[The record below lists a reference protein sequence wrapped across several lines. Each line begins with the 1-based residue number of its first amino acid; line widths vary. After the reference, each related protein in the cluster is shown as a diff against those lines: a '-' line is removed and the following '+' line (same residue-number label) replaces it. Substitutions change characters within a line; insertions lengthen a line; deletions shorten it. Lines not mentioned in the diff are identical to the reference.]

1 MDRDE
6 LIRRLKGHEWNDVE
20 FKEAQH
26 ELPKSVYE
34 TVSAFS
40 NTHGGWLVFG
50 ARSRETGYEVVG
62 VANVDQI
69 QSDFLSTL
77 RADNKVNHDIRIQA
91 SLFEIEGK
99 SLLVF
104 RIPEAPRQ
112 HKPVYLN
119 GDIRR
124 TFIRRGGCDHRCT
137 MPEIERFLRDSAEER
152 WDGQIFDFPL
162 EEAFDL
168 KSLKWYRM
176 RFNEVNLGH
185 DETQP
190 DREFLYQWG
199 YLLRHDGDLKPTR
212 AAIMVFGSPT
222 AIHHM
227 LPRPTLDVQ
236 WIPAGIAD
244 PLPEMRWFDRV
255 VYEENLLTTW
265 QGLVAKY
272 HQYEPRSFRSI
283 DPHTLMREDTPAG
296 YRVFREAAINLLTH
310 QDYADHTRK
319 AVIKFYRDVI
329 QFWNPGDVFGSDE
342 HLMEPGEKEVRNPR
356 IVVAFRRL
364 ALCEQAGTG
373 MRMMKTQWETLGHPE
388 PAYTNDRSRKAFE
401 FRLPLK
407 VGEGLV
413 KSKSKT
419 SEVSEQVEAQE
430 AQVEAQVE
438 AQEAQVV
445 LTTVEASIV
454 THCAEGPK
462 SGKEL
467 LERTGYGTRTGNFKR
482 SLAKLLE
489 QEFLEM
495 TIPDKPQSRL
505 QKYRLTEKGKQWL
518 AATTRAGSRD
528 SA

>member
-1 MDRDE
+1 MERYTKMDSDE
-6 LIRRLKGHEWNDVE
+6 LLRRLKGHEWNDVE
-20 FKEAQH
+20 FKEAQY
-26 ELPKSVYE
+26 EVPKSVYE

-40 NTHGGWLVFG
+40 NTRGGWLVFG
-50 ARSRETGYEVVG
+50 VRGAPTGYEVVG

-69 QSDFLSTL
+69 QSDFLSAL
-77 RADNKVNHDIRIQA
+77 RADNKVNHDIHVQA
-91 SLFEIEGK
+91 SLFEIDRK

-124 TFIRRGGCDHRCT
+124 TFIRRGGCDQRCT
-137 MPEIERFLRDSAEER
+137 MAEIERFLRDGAEER

-162 EEAFDL
+162 DEAFDQ
-168 KSLKWYRM
+168 KSLKWYRT

-190 DREFLYQWG
+190 DKEFLYQWG
-199 YLLRHDGDLKPTR
+199 YLLRHNGDLKPTR
-212 AAIMVFGSPT
+212 SAIMIFGSTT

-255 VYEENLLTTW
+255 VYEENLIATW

-272 HQYEPRSFRSI
+272 HQYEPRPFRGI
-283 DPHTLMREDTPAG
+283 DPHTLMRDDTPAG

-329 QFWNPGDVFGSDE
+329 QLWNPGDVFGSDE

-373 MRMMKTQWETLGHPE
+373 MRMMKTQWQTLGHPE
-388 PAYTNDRSRKAFE
+388 PGYTNDRSRKAFE

-407 VGEGLV
+407 AE
-413 KSKSKT
+413 SKT
-419 SEVSEQVEAQE
+419 TQVTGQVSGEVTREVAGEVTGE
-430 AQVEAQVE
+430 VRRL
-438 AQEAQVV
+438 
-445 LTTVEASIV
+445 LT
-454 THCAEGPK
+454 CLRG
-462 SGKEL
+462 
-467 LERTGYGTRTGNFKR
+467 
-482 SLAKLLE
+482 
-489 QEFLEM
+489 EM
-495 TIPDKPQSRL
+495 TRRELQNALQLRGEENFRQKYLVPALAGGFVEMTVPDKPQSRL
-505 QKYRLTEKGKQWL
+505 QKYRLTSKGRQCL
-518 AATTRAGSRD
+518 QALRPEPNP
-528 SA
+528 